1 MVVQLSIP
9 VSNNDSLI
17 GLGYSRIEVWQSTD
31 SGDTYQE
38 VTAASA
44 QPAVAYSYVAETT
57 FKMGGKLIKFAL
69 DGGTE
74 YSVSFDPTL
83 VYWTAGQV
91 ASRINE
97 VAPGRA
103 VATITNGVTITSPT
117 TGRGSS
123 VEITYSDDSLFPV
136 GTKVYGYD
144 ARLTLVLGTLI
155 YTYFD
160 VAGPV
165 GARYKWR
172 YSANGVNPVS
182 DYSTYVLGSAPPLVA
197 SGQLSVCSATFVGLD
212 GRPRKTKLVIAL
224 DDNPTANSGLTV
236 VGGDAV
242 VVESGSDGFMQFT
255 LLRGATVRVAI
266 EGTYYVRQITVPNAA
281 SFDLISAMATA
292 PDPFT
297 VQAPAPFLIRR
308 SF

>member
-38 VTAASA
+38 ITAATA
-44 QPAVAYSYVAETT
+44 MPAVAYSYVADTT
-57 FKMGGKLIKFAL
+57 FKMGGKFIKFLL
-69 DGGTE
+69 DGATE
-74 YSVSFDPTL
+74 YSVTFDPLL
-83 VYWTAGQV
+83 VDWTATQV

-103 VATITNGVTITSPT
+103 VATLSNGVTITSTT
-117 TGRGSS
+117 TGRSSS
-123 VEITYSDDSLFPV
+123 VELTYSDGTLFPV
-136 GTKVYGYD
+136 GTSVRGLD
-144 ARLTLVLGTLI
+144 ARLSLVPGTLV

-165 GARYKWR
+165 GSRYEWR
-172 YSANGVNPVS
+172 FSANGVNPVS
-182 DYSTYVLGSAPPLVA
+182 EYSSYVLGSAPPLVS
-197 SGQLSVCSATFVGLD
+197 SGLLSVCSGTFVGLD

-224 DDNPTANSGLTV
+224 DDNPTTSAGLTV
-236 VGGDAV
+236 VGGNPL
-242 VVESGSDGFMQFT
+242 VVESGADGFLQFT
-255 LLRGATVRVAI
+255 LIRGTTVRIAI

-281 SFDLISAMATA
+281 SFDLIAAMATA

-297 VQAPAPFLIRR
+297 VQASAPFLIRR